1 MPNSTRL
8 RITVRAWAILSVA
21 GLLCAGAPIAHSDAA
36 APDPAAITLAPAA
49 VVQERIVPQVT
60 REPFDIAT
68 INTGSM
74 AAKWR
79 NLQPAITLET
89 HVLALCRTDAAV
101 CPPAAARFLAVID
114 AARALDGRARI
125 GVINRAVNLAVK
137 PQSDRAHFGAI
148 DVWSTPLMT
157 FESGAGDCEDYAI
170 AKFVALREA
179 GMADEDLRLVIVHD
193 RRINEDHAVVAA
205 RFNDKWLI
213 LDNRRMAL
221 LTDTQLAHM
230 TPLLALHGGPESP
243 SVIAGRQPLAST
255 VLASR

>member
-1 MPNSTRL
+1 M
-8 RITVRAWAILSVA
+8 
-21 GLLCAGAPIAHSDAA
+21 
-36 APDPAAITLAPAA
+36 
-49 VVQERIVPQVT
+49 

-79 NLQPAITLET
+79 NLQPAIRLET
-89 HVLALCRTDAAV
+89 QVLALCRTDAVA

-114 AARALDGRARI
+114 AARTLDGRARI

-137 PQSDRAHFGAI
+137 PQSDPAQFGAT

-157 FESGAGDCEDYAI
+157 FDSGAGDCEDYAI

-205 RFNDKWLI
+205 RLDDEWLI

-221 LTDTQLAHM
+221 LSDTQLAHM
-230 TPLLALHGGPESP
+230 TPLLALDGGAEDRR
-243 SVIAGRQPLAST
+243 VIAGRQGLAGP